1 MKYNIETINE
11 YVAKGLLDKCEHKEL
26 PIALYKYSRNC
37 QFEWT
42 WDNITMNMRGTVLDT
57 EGNVVAKTFPKFFN
71 IESDNFPNLPF
82 EVFEKLDGSLGI
94 LFNYEG
100 EWHLATSGSFYSDV
114 ADYAKEILKKNE
126 TYKEVFSEKFTFL
139 FEIIYPKNRIVVSY
153 GDDEKLVL
161 LGAFKNDCGRET
173 PYSELKDLAERTGFE
188 CAKRY
193 DGIKDLE
200 KIKSLIGDNQEG
212 FVIRFSDGTRIKAKG
227 EEYVRLHSVMT
238 QFSNLDIW
246 ASLRD
251 GKDYRSLMKDV
262 PDEYDAWITNI
273 EQDLQSNFNFIDA
286 TVKAEYKLLV
296 KKIKSQIPTEEERFD
311 RDSPVLRAYN
321 KEFFG
326 LVKNHRLSGYLL
338 SHHNGS
344 DYSRSIW
351 TQIRPE
357 YEKPFWSSYSTNRNK
372 L

>member
-11 YVAKGLLDKCEHKEL
+11 YVAKGLLDKCEHQKL
-26 PIALYKYSRNC
+26 PIAIYKYSRNC

-42 WDNITMNMRGTVLDT
+42 WDNITMNMRGTVLDS

-82 EVFEKLDGSLGI
+82 EVFEKLDGSLGV

-100 EWHLATSGSFYSDV
+100 EWHLATQGSFYSEQ
-114 ADYAKEILKKNE
+114 AIYAKEILERNE
-126 TYKEVFSEKFTFL
+126 TYKDVFSEKFTFL
-139 FEIIYPKNRIVVSY
+139 FEILYSKNRIVVSY
-153 GDDEKLVL
+153 GDEEKLVL
-161 LGAFKNDCGRET
+161 LAAFKNDCGRET
-173 PYSELKDLAERTGFE
+173 PYAELKALAERTGFE

-193 DGIKDLE
+193 DGIKDLT

-212 FVIRFSDGTRIKAKG
+212 FVIRFSDGTRVKAKG
-227 EEYVRLHSVMT
+227 DEYVRLHGLMT

-251 GKDYRSLMKDV
+251 GEDYRSLMKDV

-286 TVKAEYKLLV
+286 SVKSEYKLLI
-296 KKIKSQIPTEEERFD
+296 KKVKSQTPTGEERLD

-321 KEFFG
+321 KEFFE
-326 LVKNHRLSGYLL
+326 LVRNHRLSGYLL

-344 DYSRSIW
+344 DYYRSIW
-351 TQIRPE
+351 NQIRPE
-357 YEKPFWSSYSTNRNK
+357 YEKPFWNNSIKTPNK
-372 L
+372 